1 MIKSAQKEKLI
12 NKIKEIEDSNIIDEV
27 NRLLEIEF
35 DDTPYITTEHQKK
48 AIQEARNQINSS
60 ETLNEDQA
68 NNEINEWLNE

>member
-12 NKIKEIEDSNIIDEV
+12 NKIKEIEDSNIIDEI

-35 DDTPYITTEHQKK
+35 DDTPYITNKHQKK
-48 AIQEARNQINSS
+48 AIQDARSQINSC